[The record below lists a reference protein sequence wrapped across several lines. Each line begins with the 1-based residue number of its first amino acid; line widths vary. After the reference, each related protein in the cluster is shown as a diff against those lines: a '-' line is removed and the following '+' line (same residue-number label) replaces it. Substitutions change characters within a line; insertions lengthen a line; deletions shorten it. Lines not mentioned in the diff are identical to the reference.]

1 MALLGV
7 SASSLLKVLSD
18 AFGRTTSG
26 SLGVSSN
33 GSAWSNVVGSWF
45 ANGSSQARS
54 DDGTA
59 ISTVGG
65 THTKFA
71 TSSVDIPDGN
81 GGVGLAFWV
90 SSAGSYWAA
99 YPTYSTST
107 VTVCGSVTAVGTS
120 TAGCCSGTV
129 TNANSFYTATCNNG
143 STVGGCGMNTTTKAR
158 AACAGNPGEPSCCNS
173 GPNQVGQC
181 YNCQLSSSSTQ
192 YNSTMNLSKS
202 GSIVDSAN
210 YATSASSY
218 TPAYSVAVSTSNG
231 TITYSMY
238 SGAGRTGTLYGSRS
252 YDGSADMPATSMV
265 GLFKGTSTANQGSL
279 LANFYSSLI

>member
-26 SLGVSSN
+26 SLGLSSN
-33 GSAWSNVVGSWF
+33 GSAWSNIVGSWF

-54 DDGTA
+54 NDSTA

-65 THTKFA
+65 TQTKFA
-71 TSSVDIPDGN
+71 TASVDIPDGN

-107 VTVCGSVTAVGTS
+107 VTVCGSVTGVGTNTS
-120 TAGCCSGTV
+120 GCCAGTV
-129 TNANSFYTATCNNG
+129 TNAQGYYSATCNNG
-143 STVGGCGMNTTTKAR
+143 AVVYGCGMNTTTKSR
-158 AACAGNPGEPSCCNS
+158 SACAGLPGEPSCCNN
-173 GPNQVGQC
+173 GPNLVGQC
-181 YNCQLSSSSTQ
+181 YNCQPSSNSTQ

-210 YATSASSY
+210 YATSSSSY
-218 TPAYSVAVSTSNG
+218 TPAYSVAVSVSNG

-238 SGAGRTGTLYGSRS
+238 SGAGRTGTVYGSRS
-252 YDGSADMPATSMV
+252 YNGSADMPDTSMV

-279 LANFYSSLI
+279 LTNFYSSLI